1 MKRPAIEKKPQARM
15 PAPLGRDLKWG
26 RHPCLPHFATT
37 WICLFGV
44 LALAATNLAAA
55 DKLESRLKDI
65 ATIEGVRDNPLVG
78 YGIVVGLKG
87 TGDSQQTVFSMQTL
101 ANIMQRMG
109 LQVSATAIRANNV
122 AAVFVTGTLPPF
134 AHPGTRIDVTVSSTG
149 DAKGL
154 GGGILLLTSLTGGDG
169 QVYAVAQGALTLGG
183 YSAGGAGNAK
193 DVNHPTVARVPSGA
207 IVERE
212 TSLDLTKLRRVALE
226 LRDPD
231 FSTARDIAAVIN
243 KEFEREVAH
252 VVDSRE
258 VEISRPATGEMAIP
272 ALLARIENLTVAV
285 QSRARVIVNERTGT
299 VVMGKDVRISGVSIM
314 HGSLSIEVSTEFT
327 VSQPLPNSKGTTEV
341 VPQTTLKTK
350 ENPVKR
356 LDLQGGATVDDFVR
370 GLQSIGASARDIV
383 AILQAIKEAGGLQ
396 AELVII

>member
-1 MKRPAIEKKPQARM
+1 M
-15 PAPLGRDLKWG
+15 PAPLADVKWG
-26 RHPCLPHFATT
+26 RHPCLP
-37 WICLFGV
+37 L
-44 LALAATNLAAA
+44 LALLAMSSLTPTHLTAA

-87 TGDSQQTVFSMQTL
+87 TGDSQQTIFSMQTL

-149 DAKGL
+149 DAKAL

-183 YSAGGAGNAK
+183 YSAGGAGNTVQ
-193 DVNHPTVARVPSGA
+193 VNHPTVARVPSGA

-212 TSLDLTKLRRVALE
+212 TSVDLTKLRRLALE

-243 KEFEREVAH
+243 KEFGHEVAH

-258 VEISRPATGEMAIP
+258 VEISRQATADLPIP
-272 ALLARIENLTVAV
+272 ALLARVENLTVAV
-285 QSRARVIVNERTGT
+285 QSRAKVIVNERTGT
-299 VVMGKDVRISGVSIM
+299 VVMGKDVKISGVSIM
-314 HGSLSIEVSTEFT
+314 HGSLSIEVSTELE

-341 VPQTTLKTK
+341 VPQTTLKAK
-350 ENPVKR
+350 DNPAKR
-356 LDLQGGATVDDFVR
+356 LDLHGGATVDDFVR

-396 AELVII
+396 AELEII

>member
-1 MKRPAIEKKPQARM
+1 M
-15 PAPLGRDLKWG
+15 PAPLAEDLKWG
-26 RHPCLPHFATT
+26 RHPCLPRIGIT
-37 WICLFGV
+37 WICLLAS
-44 LALAATNLAAA
+44 LALATTHLTAS

-65 ATIEGVRDNPLVG
+65 ATVEGVRDNPLVG

-87 TGDSQQTVFSMQTL
+87 TGDSQQTIFSMQTL

-109 LQVSATAIRANNV
+109 LQVSATAIRSNNV

-134 AHPGTRIDVTVSSTG
+134 AHPGTHIDVTVSSTG
-149 DAKGL
+149 DAKAL

-169 QVYAVAQGALTLGG
+169 QVYAVAQGALVLGG

-258 VEISRPATGEMAIP
+258 VEISRQATADMQIP

-327 VSQPLPNSKGTTEV
+327 VSQPMPASKGQTEV
-341 VPQTTLKTK
+341 VSQSTLKTK
-350 ENPVKR
+350 EIPVKR